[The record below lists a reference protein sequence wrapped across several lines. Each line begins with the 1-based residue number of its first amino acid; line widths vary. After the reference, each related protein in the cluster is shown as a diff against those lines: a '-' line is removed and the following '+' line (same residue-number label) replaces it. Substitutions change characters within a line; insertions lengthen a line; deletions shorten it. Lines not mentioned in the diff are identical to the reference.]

1 MTEKPSPEKLASA
14 PEIPK
19 GAKIAPNIH
28 AVIRMW
34 SGVTFL
40 VTFFRHTNRIWKS
53 AASRPPTRN
62 AYTNSMPPSVFATP
76 RLLLNPTVP
85 QIQPSAMQMAANS
98 TLNHTTNHTQFQTHL
113 PIFSLFFVQGP
124 TAFMPTAIAKPEN
137 GSSAPNVA
145 HSSTY

>member
-28 AVIRMW
+28 AVIRDVGRGDLLGDLLQAHEQNLEERSKQAAHEERVHKQHAALGLCDAEVVIEPDRAADPANRDAD
-34 SGVTFL
+34 SGEQHVEP
-40 VTFFRHTNRIWKS
+40 HDE
-53 AASRPPTRN
+53 PH
-62 AYTNSMPPSVFATP
+62 
-76 RLLLNPTVP
+76 TVP
-85 QIQPSAMQMAANS
+85 DALA
-98 TLNHTTNHTQFQTHL
+98 HL
-113 PIFSLFFVQGP
+113 LVVLRPGA